1 MSMRVASIV
10 ASMVLASC
18 RFSPDGGVGGSDD
31 VPPVIDAA
39 AIDGATIDGAAIDG
53 AVIDAP
59 TDAGIDACVSVC
71 SANAIVSCGQVVAT
85 CAAGCST
92 VGSVHCAQIVPSN
105 GVSENDDLTG
115 ADADLVLATGRLYT
129 FNTDTG
135 EIRNFPLDGSGGGA
149 VVRVAA
155 TPGLDATSKIRWR
168 VATQTA
174 PGGSVAAPELSYF
187 GLKSLTVPATTI
199 VRPIGARGAVI
210 VTRGALTVAG
220 EVDVGGGRIQ
230 SAPGTA
236 AVTVPGPGGGRG
248 ALDPGNSARGCAPG
262 GNGTRIILAG
272 NVQRDTG
279 GGGGGF
285 GTAGGKG
292 GRASMTED
300 GGGSAVLAATLP
312 TVCAQA
318 NLVPLRGGSGGGCG
332 QGNNDGGGGGG
343 ALQLTSFTS
352 ITITAGTLYAGG
364 AGGDGTQGAD
374 GGGGGGS
381 GGGLLLESPA
391 ITITG
396 GSLTAGGGGGGAGV
410 GDTDPAESGRRDGM
424 PADPTNNGGTG
435 ATGPNAAA
443 GEELASSGGGEV
455 DGTGGGGGGAGLIHL
470 RSLSA
475 ATITGSPV
483 IRPGASTSTATVT
496 P

>member
-10 ASMVLASC
+10 ASMALASC
-18 RFSPDGGVGGSDD
+18 RFSPDGVGVSDD

-39 AIDGATIDGAAIDG
+39 VIDAAAIDAAAIDG
-53 AVIDAP
+53 AIDAP

-71 SANAIVSCGQVVAT
+71 AANTIVSCGQVVET
-85 CAAGCST
+85 CAAGCSS
-92 VGSVHCAQIVPSN
+92 VGSVHCSQLVPSN
-105 GVSENDDLTG
+105 GVSETDDLTG
-115 ADADLVLATGRLYT
+115 TDADLVLAAGRLYT

-135 EIRNFPLDGSGGGA
+135 EIRNFPLDGSGGGSL
-149 VVRVAA
+149 VRVAA

-168 VATQTA
+168 VATQA
-174 PGGSVAAPELSYF
+174 VPGGSVAPPELSYF

-220 EVDVGGGRIQ
+220 EIDVGGGRIQ
-230 SAPGTA
+230 TAPGTA

-248 ALDPGNSARGCAPG
+248 ALDPANSARGCAPG
-262 GNGTRIILAG
+262 GNGTRLTLAG

-312 TVCAQA
+312 TVCAQT

-352 ITITAGTLYAGG
+352 ITIAAGTVYAGG

-374 GGGGGGS
+374 GGGAGGS
-381 GGGLLLESPA
+381 GGGLLLEAPA

-410 GDTDPAESGRRDGM
+410 GDTNPAENGQRDGT
-424 PADPTNNGGTG
+424 AAEPTNNGGTG

-443 GEELASSGGGEV
+443 GEELASAGLGDV

-475 ATITGSPV
+475 PAIAGSPV